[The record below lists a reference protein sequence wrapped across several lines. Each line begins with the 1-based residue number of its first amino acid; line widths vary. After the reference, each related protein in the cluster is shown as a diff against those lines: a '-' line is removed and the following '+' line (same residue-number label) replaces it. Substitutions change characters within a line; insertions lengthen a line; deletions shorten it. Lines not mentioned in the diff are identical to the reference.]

1 MNYIVYKTTTGEI
14 LRTGHCPDKVV
25 QIVHDETDEPQEV
38 VIQESM
44 LSIQAHEGETAIE
57 GMADQNTQ
65 YVLAGAVTTYT
76 DAEQSAKENLAYGY
90 QWKMPERAVVQILTD
105 DEITAMLALQVRIT
119 RDKLLSDS
127 DWTQTA
133 DQSPARKTLWQPYRQ
148 ALRDVPK
155 QAGFPATI
163 DWPALPT

>member
-1 MNYIVYKTTTGEI
+1 MNYIVYKTATGEI

-25 QIVHDETDEPQEV
+25 QIVHDENDEPQEV

-44 LSIQAHEGETAIE
+44 LSIQAHDGETAIE

-76 DAEQSAKENLAYGY
+76 DAEQTAKDNLAYGY
-90 QWKMPERAVVQILTD
+90 RWQMPERIAVQILTN
-105 DEITAMLALQVRIT
+105 DEITSELAIQVRAQ
-119 RDKLLSDS
+119 RDKLLGDS

-133 DQSPARKTLWQPYRQ
+133 DQSPAIKTLWQPYRQ

-155 QAGFPATI
+155 QAGFPSAI
-163 DWPALPT
+163 VWPTLPT